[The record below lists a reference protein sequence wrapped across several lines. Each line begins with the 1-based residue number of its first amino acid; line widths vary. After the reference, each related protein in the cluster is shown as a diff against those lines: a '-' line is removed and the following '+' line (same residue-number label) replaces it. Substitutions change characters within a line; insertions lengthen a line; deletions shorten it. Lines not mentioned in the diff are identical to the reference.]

1 MPPAQGRWPA
11 FRLLSLPHPVPRHW
25 APASQEPKLSQSLKA
40 FSEPL
45 PSSTCPP
52 RKHCVHF
59 YFLAFRVPP
68 PRQAASHGWS
78 FARARTSTW
87 PSSAVASHWPR
98 GAPGTESSL
107 PSKPHPPLASPPSP
121 WLLLCPPARLS
132 PVPVPLLP
140 GPFSPPAAQDSSGG
154 PAEPT
159 VTHPAPPLL
168 EPNRISRSLP
178 TRMPQRHRKQTRANG
193 SRKPV
198 FAFLH
203 NLRKRCPP
211 SSQLNRQSPGP
222 PCALPPTPVS
232 DQQALCSPTSRRFVP
247 RGEASGNPRDC
258 GERLGPD
265 SGTCR
270 GVDGEG
276 RAWA

>member
-1 MPPAQGRWPA
+1 MVLCKGQNLHVA
-11 FRLLSLPHPVPRHW
+11 
-25 APASQEPKLSQSLKA
+25 KLSPGFSLA
-40 FSEPL
+40 SRDTRDRVHPSLEAAPSSCL
-45 PSSTCPP
+45 PSVS
-52 RKHCVHF
+52 
-59 YFLAFRVPP
+59 LA
-68 PRQAASHGWS
+68 
-78 FARARTSTW
+78 
-87 PSSAVASHWPR
+87 
-98 GAPGTESSL
+98 APLS
-107 PSKPHPPLASPPSP
+107 
-121 WLLLCPPARLS
+121 PPARLS
-132 PVPVPLLP
+132 PVSVPLLP

-198 FAFLH
+198 FTLLH

-247 RGEASGNPRDC
+247 RGKASGNPRD
-258 GERLGPD
+258 
-265 SGTCR
+265 SGTCG

-276 RAWA
+276 RGWA